1 MESSVSQTSESLV
14 GANGEARREARSIV
28 SEPVE
33 LTNLSRTWSPETT
46 STQNISPRG
55 ARVTTQR
62 LWEPGNLLMLKSV
75 RGSFWARARVVYW
88 RSFLSRAT
96 MGLEFL
102 EQGGEW
108 PSEPPN

>member
-1 MESSVSQTSESLV
+1 MSQTSESLV

-62 LWEPGNLLMLKSV
+62 LWEPGTFLLLKSV
-75 RGSFWARARVVYW
+75 RGNFWARARVVYW
-88 RSFLSRAT
+88 RSFLSRAI